1 MLSRAVDV
9 SRAHQHRARVINQ
22 LCEKKQAELPGS
34 LCLGRGRATTS
45 MKILAPL
52 LPTGH
57 HCPTNLLLVM
67 QSLSPAPGTYIT

>member
-9 SRAHQHRARVINQ
+9 SHAHQHRARVINQ

-34 LCLGRGRATTS
+34 LCFSRGRATAS
-45 MKILAPL
+45 MKVLAPL

-57 HCPTNLLLVM
+57 QRPTNLLLVT
-67 QSLSPAPGTYIT
+67 QSLS